1 MEDILDILKYILP
14 SLVVLATSL
23 LVIKKFMDAEQR
35 KHIYEI
41 RKENQKITTPL
52 RLQAFERVI
61 LYLERISPE
70 NLILRVHKPSM
81 SAKQLQANLITTIKS
96 EFEHNMAQQIYISSS
111 SWAII
116 KKVKD
121 DIIKAINI
129 AADNLPQNANG
140 TDLGQKI
147 FEVMSKLEKSP
158 THTAIEILKNEIRQL
173 F

>member
-52 RLQAFERVI
+52 RLQSYERLI
-61 LYLERISPE
+61 LFLERISPE
-70 NLILRVHKPSM
+70 NLILRVHKPGM
-81 SAKQLQANLITTIKS
+81 SAKMLQSNLITIIKS
-96 EFEHNMAQQIYISSS
+96 EFEHNLTQQVYISSS
-111 SWAII
+111 SWEII

-121 DIIKAINI
+121 DIIRAINI
-129 AADNLPQNANG
+129 AAANLPPNAKGN
-140 TDLGQKI
+140 DLGQKL

-158 THTAIEILKNEIRQL
+158 THTAISILKNEIRQL

>member
-1 MEDILDILKYILP
+1 MEIFLEILKYILP
-14 SLVVLATSL
+14 SLVVFATAYV
-23 LVIKKFMDAEQR
+23 VIKKFMDAEQR

-52 RLQAFERVI
+52 RLQAFERII

-70 NLILRVHKPSM
+70 NLILRVHKPTM
-81 SAKQLQANLITTIKS
+81 NAKMLQTNLIATIKT
-96 EFEHNMAQQIYISSS
+96 EYEHNIAQQIYISSS
-111 SWAII
+111 SWEIV

-129 AADNLPQNANG
+129 AADNLPPNATG

-158 THTAIEILKNEIRQL
+158 THTAISILKNELRQL

>member
-1 MEDILDILKYILP
+1 MEDILDILKYVLP

-52 RLQAFERVI
+52 RLQSYERLI
-61 LYLERISPE
+61 LFLERISPE
-70 NLILRVHKPSM
+70 NLILRVHKPGM
-81 SAKQLQANLITTIKS
+81 SAKMLQSNLITIIKS
-96 EFEHNMAQQIYISSS
+96 EFEHNLTQQVYISSS
-111 SWAII
+111 SWEII

-121 DIIKAINI
+121 DIIKAVNI
-129 AADNLPQNANG
+129 AAGNIPNDAKG
-140 TDLGQKI
+140 TDLGQKL

-158 THTAIEILKNEIRQL
+158 TQVAIGILKNEIRQL